1 AFIYRVAMIIG
12 LFQMLHDTVFH
23 QSSNQCFLR
32 SEPRNRKDM
41 CSSRLQG
48 SHDFPD
54 CWRDIWQMFEDI
66 GSDNQIKRSI
76 FKSLLHQ
83 IFTAKPPM
91 DLASRRVWKEM
102 SRKIRWTFP
111 R

>member
-1 AFIYRVAMIIG
+1 MIIG
-12 LFQMLHDTVFH
+12 FFQMPDLAVFH
-23 QSSNQCFLR
+23 HSSNQGFVR
-32 SEPRNRKDM
+32 AEPRNRKDM
-41 CSSRLQG
+41 CSPRLQG

-76 FKSLLHQ
+76 FECLRHQ
-83 IFTAKPPM
+83 IFTAKPSM

-102 SRKIRWTFP
+102 RRKILRTFP
-111 R
+111 RQLVG